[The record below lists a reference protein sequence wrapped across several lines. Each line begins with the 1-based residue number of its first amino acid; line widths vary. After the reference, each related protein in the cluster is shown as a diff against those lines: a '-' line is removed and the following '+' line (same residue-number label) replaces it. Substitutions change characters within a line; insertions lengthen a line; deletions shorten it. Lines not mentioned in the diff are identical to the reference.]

1 MSLQLREYG
10 NFMERRLSSARHYLK
25 GLDAILLL
33 SRPSITYLSG
43 YTGSD
48 AVYLLTEYKDFLF
61 VDSRNTLQ
69 ARQETRAQVHEI
81 TRRWEGIHTILQ
93 EEGIK
98 TLGVESN
105 VLDVDSFIKMKDLY
119 KGIEMTPLGGQLKSL
134 RTIKDTDEVDII
146 MEATGISE
154 AALECVLAKG
164 IIGRREQDVALDLEW
179 EMRTRGASASSF
191 ELIVASGPRSAMPHG
206 TASDKVIGK
215 NEVVIID
222 FGCVYKG
229 YCSDQ
234 TITVTTGRIERDFQ
248 EFYRRV
254 KEAQGRSIKA
264 LTSGVKALD
273 IDRIA
278 RDYLGT
284 HGLADFFGHGLGH
297 GVGMEVHEAPSVS
310 PLSED
315 ILEKGM
321 VITIE
326 PGVYIPG
333 RFGIRLEDMALIT
346 DNSCKLLTK
355 LDKEIIRNIN

>member
-1 MSLQLREYG
+1 
-10 NFMERRLSSARHYLK
+10 MEKRLSRARHFLK

-43 YTGSD
+43 YSGSD
-48 AVYLLTEYKDFLF
+48 AVYVFTEFKDFLF

-69 ARQETRAQVHEI
+69 ARQETQAQVVEI
-81 TRRWEGIHTILQ
+81 TRRWEGIYTILL
-93 EEGIK
+93 EEGVK
-98 TLGVESN
+98 TLGIESN
-105 VLDVDSFIKMKDLY
+105 LLDVDSFIKMKDLY
-119 KGIEMTPLGGQLKSL
+119 KGIEMTPLGGQLKTL
-134 RTIKDTDEVDII
+134 RTIKDAQELDLIT
-146 MEATGISE
+146 EAARISE
-154 AALECVLAKG
+154 KALQSVLAKG

-191 ELIVASGPRSAMPHG
+191 ELLIASGPRSAMPHG
-206 TASDKVIGK
+206 AASDKVIDK

-222 FGCVYKG
+222 FGCVYKS

-234 TITVTTGRIERDFQ
+234 TITVTTGHIEGDFK
-248 EFYRRV
+248 ESYRRV
-254 KEAQGRSIKA
+254 KEAQALSIKA
-264 LTSGVKALD
+264 LTSGVKASD

-284 HGLADFFGHGLGH
+284 HGLGDFFGHGLGH

-315 ILEKGM
+315 TLEEGM

-326 PGVYIPG
+326 PGVYLPG

-346 DNSCKLLTK
+346 DNSCKLLTN
-355 LDKEIIRNIN
+355 LDKETIRNIS

>member
-1 MSLQLREYG
+1 
-10 NFMERRLSSARHYLK
+10 MERRLSRARHYLK

-33 SRPSITYLSG
+33 SRSSITYLSE
-43 YTGSD
+43 YSGSD
-48 AVYLLTEYKDFLF
+48 AVYVFTEIKDFLF

-69 ARQETRAQVHEI
+69 ARQETQAEVHEI
-81 TRRWEGIHTILQ
+81 TRRWEDIYTILQ
-93 EEGIK
+93 EEGVK

-105 VLDVDSFIKMKDLY
+105 ILDVDSFIKMKDLY
-119 KGIEMTPLGGQLKSL
+119 KGIEMTPLGGQLKTL
-134 RTIKDTDEVDII
+134 RAIKDADEVDII
-146 MEATGISE
+146 MEAARISE
-154 AALECVLAKG
+154 TALQSVLAKG

-179 EMRTRGASASSF
+179 EMKTRGASASSF
-191 ELIVASGPRSAMPHG
+191 ELLIASGPRSAMPHG
-206 TASDKVIGK
+206 AASDKVIGK

-234 TITVTTGRIERDFQ
+234 TITVTTGNIEGDFQ
-248 EFYRRV
+248 ESYMRV
-254 KEAQGRSIKA
+254 KEAQARSIKA
-264 LTSGVKALD
+264 LTSGVKASD
-273 IDRIA
+273 IDQIA

-284 HGLADFFGHGLGH
+284 HGLGAFFGHGLGH

-315 ILEKGM
+315 ILEEGM

-346 DNSCKLLTK
+346 DNSCKLLTN
-355 LDKEIIRNIN
+355 LDKETMRNIS